1 LAAPG
6 RTGGTGRT
14 GGAGRNG
21 TSGVSGTSP
30 DRHAASSLPDEAFAT
45 LPKLKLAAFLA
56 GCGEAEFAT
65 VAATCAIGAP
75 TLSKA
80 AVALEEAGYVKV
92 RKGHVGRRPRTWL
105 SLTAKGR
112 KAFEAHLAALA
123 GLTAQGRALV
133 GDDHSDGESDGDGGE
148 Q

>member
-1 LAAPG
+1 MSG
-6 RTGGTGRT
+6 
-14 GGAGRNG
+14 NDMSG
-21 TSGVSGTSP
+21 TSGTNPERRAPSL
-30 DRHAASSLPDEAFAT
+30 LPDEAFAT

-65 VAATCAIGAP
+65 VAETCAIGAP

-80 AVALEEAGYVKV
+80 AVALEETGYVKV

-112 KAFEAHLAALA
+112 KAFETHLAALA
-123 GLTAQGRALV
+123 GLTAQGRALADDGSDSG
-133 GDDHSDGESDGDGGE
+133 GDQAD
-148 Q
+148 